1 MNFWRLEK
9 FRLTARVHRAPAPA
23 APRLPGRPALCPWRW
38 RCRWVRFTLT
48 AHIHVHVTVDTS
60 QSQTFQRGERG
71 SREKKALGGE
81 EKEVR
86 SHVVGEEQV
95 VFTCTYLTVL
105 GPTTRYV

>member
-71 SREKKALGGE
+71 SREKNALGGE

-86 SHVVGEEQV
+86 SLSSEYGEEQV
-95 VFTCTYLTVL
+95 VFTRHTCTCLTQA
-105 GPTTRYV
+105 